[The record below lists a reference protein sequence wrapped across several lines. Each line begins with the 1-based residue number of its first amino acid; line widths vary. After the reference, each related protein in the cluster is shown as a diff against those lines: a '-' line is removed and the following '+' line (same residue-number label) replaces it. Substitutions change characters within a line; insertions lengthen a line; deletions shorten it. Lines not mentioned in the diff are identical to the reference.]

1 MSSQKAMINTL
12 MFYHWDDTLFDG
24 MHLPVGVDRDDV
36 VKSILLETSDFPII
50 ITDLPTLKLAIEI
63 WSKHKVDIWE
73 HLLATTR
80 YIYNPIENYNRVE
93 VETTHLE
100 KRGTGS
106 VKGDGGA
113 DTTTYNVSES
123 GSVADST
130 RENETDSRTSTTNN
144 VEAHSGEDV
153 RNITETVNESNGGVD
168 TRTINETVNES
179 NGGTDNR
186 AINETVTEVNSG
198 DDGTSVTGTSSKTKT
213 GTDELNSTENTTISH
228 TGSDTVLEGVS
239 AFNEQN
245 VFSDHTR
252 TETVFNSGETRNTT
266 RDDVTTYDTTEAV
279 TESSDTTVTYGKET
293 DTTKTV
299 VDDVS
304 YGKETETTKTV
315 SDGLSY
321 GKETDTSTTSTER
334 QSYGEEVETD
344 TAISDSGSR
353 EKTGSLNR
361 TLGNTKTGTE
371 THTHSQGNIE
381 TRNFDDDFTA
391 ERHITGNI
399 GVMTTQDMI
408 KQEREIALFDIVDV
422 IVADYKSEFCILIY

>member
-50 ITDLPTLKLAIEI
+50 ITDLQTLKLAIEI
-63 WSKHKVDIWE
+63 WSKHKVSIWE
-73 HLLATTR
+73 HLLSTTR
-80 YIYNPIENYNRVE
+80 YVYNPIENYNRLE

-106 VKGDGGA
+106 IKGDGGA

-153 RNITETVNESNGGVD
+153 RNVTETVTESNGGSD
-168 TRTINETVNES
+168 TRTINETV
-179 NGGTDNR
+179 
-186 AINETVTEVNSG
+186 AEVNSG
-198 DDGTSVTGTSSKTKT
+198 DDGTSVTGTTSKTKT
-213 GTDELNSTENTTISH
+213 GTDELNSTESTTISH

-252 TETVFNSGETRNTT
+252 TETVFNSGETRNNT
-266 RDDVTTYDTTEAV
+266 RDDVTTYDTTE
-279 TESSDTTVTYGKET
+279 TETVSTDTTVTYGKET
-293 DTTKTV
+293 D
-299 VDDVS
+299 
-304 YGKETETTKTV
+304 TTKTV

-334 QSYGEEVETD
+334 QSYGEKVETD

-391 ERHITGNI
+391 ERHVTGNI

-408 KQEREIALFDIVDV
+408 KQEREIALFDIIDV